1 MVPRRHDGPLT
12 VSRPSGITHRIT
24 GVDLNHAQHTTTLPI
39 TDVPHNEPAYHTLHH
54 RLLHDGNGIPGV
66 QEAPFAPSY
75 RKRCGDHVPRTP
87 NGTRFSCRRG
97 ARHRRASKKARSR
110 APKAV
115 SCKRLLAG
123 GAANFNLLDCAVFCP
138 SEQLCNRQILV
149 QFWPMQRTS
158 TCTNFVCVALF
169 RGCAM
174 EEWKPDQWDTNDP
187 SVQI

>member
-1 MVPRRHDGPLT
+1 MSVWKAVD
-12 VSRPSGITHRIT
+12 HRY
-24 GVDLNHAQHTTTLPI
+24 
-39 TDVPHNEPAYHTLHH
+39 AYMIAH
-54 RLLHDGNGIPGV
+54 RLGWCGV
-66 QEAPFAPSY
+66 NQQGAMSSSA
-75 RKRCGDHVPRTP
+75 P

-187 SVQI
+187 SVRQGDVHQISIELNTFSESGCWNEGAGRTHGRFS